1 MKLST
6 KSRYALEALLY
17 MALHAYDHPV
27 STGEISKETGISEG
41 YLDQIFFR
49 LRKAGLLT
57 AVRGKAGGFLLA
69 SSPEETSAGSVVR
82 ALEGTLVPVACAED
96 LSACKSL
103 VRDQCVTRALWV
115 RLSREIGNILDG
127 MTLAS
132 LAEAFREKEGAL

>member
-17 MALHAYDHPV
+17 MALHAHDHPV
-27 STGEISKETGISEG
+27 SIGEISRETGISEG

-69 SSPEETSAGSVVR
+69 SSPEKISAGCIVR
-82 ALEGTLVPVACAED
+82 ALEGTLVPVSCAEN
-96 LSACKSL
+96 LSACKSP

-115 RLSREIGNILDG
+115 RLSHEIGNILDG

-132 LAEAFREKEGAL
+132 LAESFREKEGVL